1 MASERREKR
10 PAAEK
15 RKRRK
20 PEKETGLSN
29 KLLFAVIAVGA
40 LLSLSVVGAGI
51 VFIVQLEAKSKLTA
65 PDSFS
70 AYESPEAVFRFD
82 RPNGWKV
89 SSSGI
94 KGHLAV
100 TIEKSSAS
108 IQVSESLRGSLIG
121 DIANSGARG
130 DESDERSPVAQVHAV
145 KKREFADEFDRYE
158 ESKPEFVN
166 ARFGKVARSEF
177 KASKGLGPRVHG
189 FRATAL
195 AGMTSF
201 DVVCQCSEGNWEML
215 RPAFERAIASLGPG
229 TGAP

>member
-20 PEKETGLSN
+20 PEKETKRTN
-29 KLLFAVIAVGA
+29 MLLFAVIAIGA

-51 VFIVQLEAKSKLTA
+51 VFVVRLGEKDKLTA

-70 AYESPEAVFRFD
+70 AYESPEAVFHLD
-82 RPNGWKV
+82 YPSGWKV

-94 KGHLAV
+94 KGNYAV
-100 TIEKSSAS
+100 TIEKSSAL

-145 KKREFADEFDRYE
+145 KKQDLADEFNRYE
-158 ESKPEFVN
+158 EGKPEFVK

-177 KASKGLGPRVHG
+177 KASAGLGLRVHG

-201 DVVCQCSEGNWEML
+201 DVVCQCSERNWEML

>member
-10 PAAEK
+10 GAAEK

-20 PEKETGLSN
+20 PEKESKRTN
-29 KLLFAVIAVGA
+29 MLLFAAIAVGA
-40 LLSLSVVGAGI
+40 LLSLSVLGVGIFFLVRLAG
-51 VFIVQLEAKSKLTA
+51 KDKLTA

-70 AYESPEAVFRFD
+70 AYESPEAVFRLD
-82 RPNGWKV
+82 YPSGWKV
-89 SSSGI
+89 SPSGI
-94 KGHLAV
+94 KGNFAV
-100 TIEKSSAS
+100 TIEKSSAL
-108 IQVSESLRGSLIG
+108 IKVSESLRGSLIG
-121 DIANSGARG
+121 DVANAGARG

-145 KKREFADEFDRYE
+145 KKRDLADEFSRYE
-158 ESKPEFVN
+158 ESKPVFVN
-166 ARFGKVARSEF
+166 ARFGKVPRSEF
-177 KASKGLGPRVHG
+177 TASTGLGLRVHG

-201 DVVCQCSEGNWEML
+201 DVVCQCMEGNWEML